1 MTHIVKRRGHRQEF
15 DERKIY
21 ASVYA
26 ACINTSLEKE
36 EAEKIAN
43 KVAASIKSWVKDK
56 EEVSSS
62 DIFEKAEATL
72 EEINPDVA
80 FMYKTHRDIS

>member
-1 MTHIVKRRGHRQEF
+1 MTHIVKRKGHRQEF

-26 ACINTSLEKE
+26 ACTNVSLEKE
-36 EAEKIAN
+36 SAEKIAS
-43 KVAASIKSWVKDK
+43 KVANTIKSWVKDK
-56 EEVSSS
+56 KEVSSS
-62 DIFEKAEATL
+62 DIFDKAGATL

>member
-36 EAEKIAN
+36 EAEKIAS
-43 KVAASIKSWVKDK
+43 KVAGSIKSWVKDK
-56 EEVSSS
+56 KEVNSS
-62 DIFEKAEATL
+62 DIFEKTGASL

>member
-43 KVAASIKSWVKDK
+43 KISDSIKSWVKDK
-56 EEVSSS
+56 KEVNSS
-62 DIFEKAEATL
+62 DIFEETASLL
-72 EEINPDVA
+72 EEINPDAA